1 MTDKQPEK
9 MGRIIIVGASGLI
22 GSAVEA
28 AARKAAHDVVGTYAT
43 RPRDGLLRFDVT
55 KENLLDVVPDLRS
68 DDRVMLLSAAIDQG
82 WVQAHPGESH
92 AVNYIGAVEV
102 ASAALGRGAHLIFM
116 SSEAVFGLLSDPY
129 GFGEDAAPAPF
140 GLYAEQKAKVEQRLP
155 LREACVARTGHVVG
169 WGAGDRRD
177 AVSATYRALLEP
189 GARMAYDNLFTV
201 TAVEDVAAGLLRV
214 AERRACGVVHLA
226 ANPPVSRTQ
235 LADWIVAHSR
245 FGPRMSYKPVP
256 VSALPTVRAPQAW
269 LRSDRAAELGLT
281 FAEPHDVVESK
292 VAILDQGIG

>member
-1 MTDKQPEK
+1 M
-9 MGRIIIVGASGLI
+9 RVIIVGASGMI
-22 GSAVEA
+22 GSAVEG
-28 AARKAAHDVVGTYAT
+28 AARKAGHDIVGTYAT
-43 RPRDGLLRFDVT
+43 RPREGLRRFDVT
-55 KENLLDVVPDLRS
+55 KENLLDVVPDLRA
-68 DDRVMLLSAAIDQG
+68 DDRVMLMSAAIDQG
-82 WVQAHPGESH
+82 WVQANPGESH
-92 AVNYIGAVEV
+92 AINYIGALEV
-102 ASAALGRGAHLIFM
+102 ASAALARGAHLIFM
-116 SSEAVFGLLSDPY
+116 SSEAVFGVLVGPH
-129 GFGEDAAPAPF
+129 GFGEDSAPAPF
-140 GLYAEQKAKVEQRLP
+140 GLYAEQNVKVEQRLP
-155 LREACVARTGHVVG
+155 LREACVARAGHVVG

-189 GARMAYDNLFTV
+189 HARMAYDNLFTI

-214 AERRACGVVHLA
+214 AEQRVCGIVHLA

-281 FAEPHDVVESK
+281 FAEPRSVVERK
-292 VAILDQGIG
+292 VALLDAAVGVPG